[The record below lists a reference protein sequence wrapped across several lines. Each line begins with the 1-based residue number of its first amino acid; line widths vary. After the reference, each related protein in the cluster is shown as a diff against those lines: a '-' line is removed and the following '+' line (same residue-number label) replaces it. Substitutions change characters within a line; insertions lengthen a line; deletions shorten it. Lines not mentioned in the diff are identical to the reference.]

1 MKKKWLSFSNISNAV
16 MIAFFL
22 AMLLIPE
29 VKGWTIRNLM
39 KIGMFQ
45 PDVPE
50 LAVKKSASLSGSDL
64 PKSMLFRDGA
74 GNIVDI
80 SKLKGKVVFIN
91 FWATWCPPCIAE
103 MPAIDELYGQFKDDE
118 NILFILA
125 EMDNDYPKA
134 EAFMK
139 KKGFSAPLY
148 TPMSALPEVMYTGT
162 LPTTVILDKSGNI
175 SFHHEGTADYSNPKI
190 AAFISN
196 LAH

>member
-1 MKKKWLSFSNISNAV
+1 
-16 MIAFFL
+16 
-22 AMLLIPE
+22 
-29 VKGWTIRNLM
+29 
-39 KIGMFQ
+39 MFQ

-50 LAVKKSASLSGSDL
+50 LDVKNTVSLSESNT
-64 PKSMLFRDGA
+64 PKSILFRDAA
-74 GNIVDI
+74 GNVVDV

-118 NILFILA
+118 NVVFILA

-139 KKGFSAPLY
+139 RKGFAAPVY

-162 LPTTVILDKSGNI
+162 LPTTVILDRSGNI
-175 SFHHEGTADYSNPKI
+175 SFNHEGTADYSNPKI
-190 AAFISN
+190 ATFIRN
-196 LAH
+196 LATPR